1 MAERPTMPQRVVW
14 ITTDHMR
21 FDCVGA
27 YGNGAIHTPNLD
39 ALAAGGVNFLNCFGQ
54 NPVCMPSRAS
64 FMTGLYPQQTGV
76 TRNGHCLPPDFRPTV
91 ASVFGAAG
99 YETAQIGKLHFQPHE
114 NHDLD
119 PRPRHTYGFDVFSAS
134 EEKGCYEDA
143 YMAWLRGRYPQHVEA
158 FRIPRPTSPERM
170 AWEKPGGRVV
180 EAPWQA
186 SQAGWVVHTAERYF
200 AARPGGRRFVH
211 LGFYNPHPPLNPT
224 REAFAPYEGAE
235 IPRPRFGEQE
245 WADKPEPLA
254 SMLHQRDGWSD
265 ADLVEYRRYFHAM
278 VTEVD
283 LAVGRLIDSLR
294 ADGTLDD
301 TLIVFSSDHGDL
313 CGDHR
318 MTHKG
323 PSFFDEL
330 MHLPL
335 ILHWPAALGRERRD
349 VPGLVEMV
357 DLLPTLLG
365 LCGAPVPDVMI
376 GRSYAADL
384 LAGRTPDGRDD
395 VFAYHDAGQA
405 MLRTDRW
412 KYLRYEPHGTEVL
425 YDLSE
430 QPLETTNR
438 AADPAC
444 AEVLAEMRQRMLAR
458 SLVASRSPLPRLHP
472 F

>member
-1 MAERPTMPQRVVW
+1 MAETGPTPRRVVW

-21 FDCVGA
+21 FDCVAA
-27 YGNGAIHTPNLD
+27 YGNSAIHTPNLD

-64 FMTGLYPQQTGV
+64 FMTGLYPQQTHV
-76 TRNGHCLPPDFRPTV
+76 TQNGHCLPPEFRPTV

-119 PRPRHTYGFDVFSAS
+119 PRPRHTYGFDVFWPS

-143 YMAWLRGRYPQHVEA
+143 YMAWLRGRYPQHVDA
-158 FRIPRPTSPERM
+158 FRIPRPTSAERM
-170 AWEKPGGRVV
+170 AWETPAPHVV

-186 SQAGWVVHTAERYF
+186 SQAGWVVETAERYF
-200 AARPGGRRFVH
+200 AARPGGRRLVH

-224 REAFAPYEGAE
+224 REAFAPYEGAA
-235 IPRPRFGEQE
+235 IPSPRFGEDE
-245 WADKPEPLA
+245 WAGKPEPLA
-254 SMLHQRDGWSD
+254 SQLRRRSGWSE
-265 ADLVEYRRYFHAM
+265 ADLLEYRRSFYAM

-283 LAVGRLIDSLR
+283 LAVGRLVDWFR

-301 TLIVFSSDHGDL
+301 TLIVFSSDHGDM

-323 PSFFDEL
+323 CFFDEV

-335 ILHWPAALGRERRD
+335 ILHWPAGLGTQRRD
-349 VPGLVEMV
+349 LTGLVEMV

-365 LCGAPVPDVMI
+365 LCRAAVPDVMA
-376 GRSYAADL
+376 GRSCAADL
-384 LAGRTPDGRDD
+384 LAGHTPDGRED
-395 VFAYHDAGQA
+395 VFAYHGAGQA

-412 KYLRYEPHGTEVL
+412 KYLRYEPQGTEVL
-425 YDLSE
+425 FDLS
-430 QPLETTNR
+430 QAPPETTDR
-438 AADPAC
+438 AVDPAC

-458 SLVASRSPLPRLHP
+458 SLAASRSPLPRPHP